1 LTSVNYNDWSF
12 PNSSNHTFVIWR
24 FRFYPFSVCASRQ
37 GRSTLWNA
45 KAAEE
50 LIELADSGAKAV
62 LSEWALVVGFE
73 DVEGEAAEAGK
84 DNGIDADAGAVLGHG
99 DVAAIVRGVLD
110 LRVIAD
116 SGGGAG
122 GWDTVLAR

>member
-1 LTSVNYNDWSF
+1 V
-12 PNSSNHTFVIWR
+12 
-24 FRFYPFSVCASRQ
+24 
-37 GRSTLWNA
+37 
-45 KAAEE
+45 
-50 LIELADSGAKAV
+50 IELADSGAKAV
-62 LSEWALVVGFE
+62 LSEWSLVVGFE